1 SISFFSQEELVAAG
15 VSSDVLQDP
24 SYVRAHGALAD
35 AYAFDAAFFGVNHSE
50 ARVMDP
56 QHRVFL
62 ECTWSALED
71 AGCNPHRFGGAI
83 GIFAGSGINDH
94 YVRIRSHPEL
104 SVVGRDLIQLSN
116 NPNFLTTR
124 VSYKLGLRGPSVVVQ
139 TACSTSLVAIHLAC

>member
-1 SISFFSQEELVAAG
+1 MQTQDQENEIAVVGMSCRFPGARNVAEFWSNLCNAVESISFFSQEELVAAG

-62 ECTWSALED
+62 
-71 AGCNPHRFGGAI
+71 
-83 GIFAGSGINDH
+83 
-94 YVRIRSHPEL
+94 RSEEHTSEL
-104 SVVGRDLIQLSN
+104 QSPMYL
-116 NPNFLTTR
+116 
-124 VSYKLGLRGPSVVVQ
+124 
-139 TACSTSLVAIHLAC
+139 